1 MSGRNAGAP
10 GFWPTVRLLL
20 GVSLRRSIGRQ
31 RRQRQLLRQRAG
43 EHSINWGGW
52 GYAPIFAGMALFNGL
67 AGVVLSNAVMSG
79 ERIAFEPQ
87 GRIIVE
93 DWFRQGMS
101 DPTNQAPV
109 RAR

>member
-1 MSGRNAGAP
+1 
-10 GFWPTVRLLL
+10 
-20 GVSLRRSIGRQ
+20 
-31 RRQRQLLRQRAG
+31 
-43 EHSINWGGW
+43 
-52 GYAPIFAGMALFNGL
+52 L